1 MTTTTPRPPVALR
14 IVAINDVYT
23 LEHFPSLATLLAR
36 LRSDPAVPVLATL
49 AGDFLAPSLLSSLDA
64 GRGMIDCLN
73 ALGFTHVCFGNHED
87 DVPLADIRARAAAFC
102 GTWLAT
108 NTPEFADA
116 NGRKL
121 PTKDRITVVDPSTGG
136 PRTVDL
142 IGVVIDDPSAYR
154 QAPFGGVPVA
164 PPNATVL
171 AALAACDADMLL
183 PLTHQAVAQDRALVA
198 QLATDPQGFRVPLV
212 LGGHDHTVFDEAVEN
227 RAPSATASMP
237 TRLLKAG
244 ADAIYAWV
252 VDVGFAGEIPV
263 IVAHTLTRCSDFPE
277 NPQMRARVDHHMLAI
292 KRLEEATLFFLAPGE
307 TLSSVGT
314 RSQQTSLGTFLCSK
328 LRDATGADACIF
340 NGGGIRASKVYGPRS
355 DGQFTYGDLAGE
367 LPFDNELTV
376 VAMPGAVL
384 AAAITFSRSFAPEE
398 RGCFL
403 HTDDR
408 LTLEAIDPA
417 RTYRVAL
424 VRNLLFGMD
433 HITPLVDWA
442 RGVGAEAA
450 PALPPAG
457 AGREVKV
464 VLIQAFGEEL
474 WRQLCAPPGSFDGI
488 DTDHDGVI
496 TETEL
501 HAALVAKTG
510 ISSEMTTTLVKSA
523 LDTNRDG
530 VIDRS
535 EAARVEGARVE
546 AARVEGAR
554 DGRKPGDP

>member
-1 MTTTTPRPPVALR
+1 MTTPRPPVALR

-23 LEHFPSLATLLAR
+23 LEHFPALATLLGR
-36 LRSDPAVPVLATL
+36 LRNDPAVPVLATL
-49 AGDFLAPSLLSSLDA
+49 AGDFLAPSLLSSLDT
-64 GRGMIDCLN
+64 GRGMVDCLN

-87 DVPLADIRARAAAFC
+87 DVPLADIRARAAEFC

-121 PTKDRITVVDPSTGG
+121 PTKDRITVVDPSTGQ
-136 PRTVDL
+136 PRTIDL

-171 AALAACDADMLL
+171 ASLAACDADMLL
-183 PLTHQAVAQDRALVA
+183 PLTHQAVAQDRALLA
-198 QLATDPQGFRVPLV
+198 QLAAEPQGFRVPLV
-212 LGGHDHTVFDEAVEN
+212 LGGHDHTVFDEAVDS
-227 RAPSATASMP
+227 RDPSATAS

-244 ADAIYAWV
+244 ADAVYAWV

-314 RSQQTSLGTFLCSK
+314 RSRQTSLATFLCSK

-340 NGGGIRASKVYGPRS
+340 NGGGIRASKVYGPLS
-355 DGQFTYGDLAGE
+355 EGQFTYGDLAGE
-367 LPFDNELTV
+367 LPFDNELTI

-408 LTLEAIDPA
+408 LTVDAIDPA

-442 RGVGAEAA
+442 RGVGEASA
-450 PALPPAG
+450 PPLPPAG

-464 VLIQAFGEEL
+464 LLIQAFGEEL

-488 DTDHDGVI
+488 DTDHNGVI

-510 ISSEMTTTLVKSA
+510 ISSEMTTTLVKGA

-535 EAARVEGARVE
+535 EAARVE
-546 AARVEGAR
+546 AARDR
-554 DGRKPGDP
+554 PGDT

>member
-1 MTTTTPRPPVALR
+1 MDPERRPMTMTPVALR

-23 LEHFPSLATLLAR
+23 LEQFPALATLLAR

-64 GRGMIDCLN
+64 GRGMVDCLN

-87 DVPLADIRARAAAFC
+87 DVPLAEIRARAAEFC
-102 GTWLAT
+102 GTWLST
-108 NTPEFADA
+108 NTPDFADA

-121 PTKDRITVVDPSTGG
+121 PTKDRITVVDPSTGV

-142 IGVVIDDPSAYR
+142 IGVVIDDPTAYR

-171 AALAACDADMLL
+171 AALAASDADMLL
-183 PLTHQAVAQDRALVA
+183 PLTHQAVAEDRAL
-198 QLATDPQGFRVPLV
+198 LAELAAAPGGFRVPLV
-212 LGGHDHTVFDEAVEN
+212 LGGHDHTVFDEA
-227 RAPSATASMP
+227 PAT

-244 ADAIYAWV
+244 ADAVGAWV
-252 VDVGFAGEIPV
+252 VDVGFAGEVPV
-263 IVAHTLTRCSDFPE
+263 VLGHTLTKCSEFPE
-277 NPQMRARVDHHMLAI
+277 NPSMRARVNLHMQAVA
-292 KRLEEATLFFLAPGE
+292 RLEEATLFFLPPGE

-314 RSQQTSLGTFLCSK
+314 RSQQTSFGTFLCTK
-328 LRDATGADACIF
+328 LRDATGADVCIF
-340 NGGGIRASKVYGPRS
+340 NGGGIRASKVYASR
-355 DGQFTYGDLAGE
+355 FTYGDLAAE

-384 AAAITFSRSFAPEE
+384 AAAIAFSRSFAPEE

-408 LTLEAIDPA
+408 LLPEAIDPA

-433 HITPLVDWA
+433 HIAPLVDWA
-442 RGVGAEAA
+442 RGVGVASG
-450 PALPPAG
+450 PPSLPPAG

-464 VLIQAFGEEL
+464 VLIQAFGEAL
-474 WRQLCAPPGSFDGI
+474 WRLLCAPPGSFDGI
-488 DTDHDGVI
+488 DTDHDGVV
-496 TETEL
+496 TEAEL
-501 HAALVAKTG
+501 HAALLAKTG

-535 EAARVEGARVE
+535 EAARVEPV
-546 AARVEGAR
+546 RVEGAR
-554 DGRKPGDP
+554 DGRERGEP